1 MRLRTVRKIGRL
13 ISQCVIFQP
22 KVRIFTDIEILMIL
36 LTSHAGF
43 LASHEPVGDLGKRR
57 KIVNIYLFQII
68 VHISGSG
75 ARWATKNWM
84 VNTFIKARLLLST
97 KAAAG
102 PGPRMIHFKYSP
114 PLSTGASVP
123 APGSVLT
130 ESFCPAFVRFDP
142 GHLRTIT
149 ALVLA
154 VNCPPP
160 LRALFRPNTGP
171 GGGC

>member
-43 LASHEPVGDLGKRR
+43 LASHEPVGDLGAGKRR

-84 VNTFIKARLLLST
+84 VNTFIKTGLLST
-97 KAAAG
+97 KAGPG

-123 APGSVLT
+123 VLT

-149 ALVLA
+149 ASLLA

-160 LRALFRPNTGP
+160 LRTLFRLELLMINR
-171 GGGC
+171 

>member
-22 KVRIFTDIEILMIL
+22 KVRLFTDIEFLMIL

-84 VNTFIKARLLLST
+84 VNTFIKTGLLST

-123 APGSVLT
+123 APRFCADRELLPG
-130 ESFCPAFVRFDP
+130 FCPV
-142 GHLRTIT
+142 
-149 ALVLA
+149 
-154 VNCPPP
+154 
-160 LRALFRPNTGP
+160 
-171 GGGC
+171 

>member
-84 VNTFIKARLLLST
+84 VNTFIRTGLLST

-102 PGPRMIHFKYSP
+102 PGSRMIHFKYSP
-114 PLSTGASVP
+114 PVP
-123 APGSVLT
+123 VSPRPGSVLT
-130 ESFCPAFVRFDP
+130 ESLCPAFVRFDP
-142 GHLRTIT
+142 GHLRTIA

-160 LRALFRPNTGP
+160 LRALFRP

>member
-43 LASHEPVGDLGKRR
+43 LASHEPVGDLGAGKRR

-84 VNTFIKARLLLST
+84 VNTFIKTGLLQHKSGSWPQGLAWYTLNILLPS
-97 KAAAG
+97 A
-102 PGPRMIHFKYSP
+102 PVPVSP
-114 PLSTGASVP
+114 C
-123 APGSVLT
+123 VLT
-130 ESFCPAFVRFDP
+130 ESFGPAFVRFDP

-149 ALVLA
+149 ALLLA

-160 LRALFRPNTGP
+160 LRTLFRLELLTVND
-171 GGGC
+171 

>member
-84 VNTFIKARLLLST
+84 VNTFIKTGLLST

-114 PLSTGASVP
+114 HPSAPVP
-123 APGSVLT
+123 VSPRPGSVLT

-160 LRALFRPNTGP
+160 LRALFSPNTGP